1 MQTTRFREALEA
13 LVSGEKSPAD
23 ALGIPRRVLDG
34 MYTLGCDALARDR
47 AKDAEALFL
56 RCVQLDPSRSEFW
69 LALASARKATGE
81 VEAAGELY
89 QFAAMFGED
98 CAPLAYAAACF
109 AEVGQHER
117 AQTLAE
123 HVRAS
128 LADTTRVEPWLTV
141 AEAGAR

>member
-1 MQTTRFREALEA
+1 METTRFREALEA

-89 QFAAMFGED
+89 QFAAMFGEKPNRP
-98 CAPLAYAAACF
+98 ARR
-109 AEVGQHER
+109 EVMEDLFW
-117 AQTLAE
+117 TLLNATE
-123 HVRAS
+123 FSWNH
-128 LADTTRVEPWLTV
+128 
-141 AEAGAR
+141 